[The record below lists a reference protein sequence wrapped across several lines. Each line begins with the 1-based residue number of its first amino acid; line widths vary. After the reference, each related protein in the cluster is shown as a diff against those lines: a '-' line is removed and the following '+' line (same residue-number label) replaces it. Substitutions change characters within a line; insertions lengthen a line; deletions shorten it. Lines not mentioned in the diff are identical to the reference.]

1 MSDYIRQ
8 WLMIIENMNNDNTY
22 KLAWGRAI
30 LECIVEEKTIQRI
43 ITFEKIACKMLKYY
57 WNQIDFFHLKQ
68 SPGKKPIIVQ
78 ETEKCIDYV
87 QQKRNS
93 KIPIWF
99 DKAEIYLKEDPVFYQ
114 KKIQKI
120 ANTLTHDVSWRFMN
134 VNGKSL
140 DIYRLDLKKKE
151 IIFTEEQIM
160 DLHEYA
166 FVLSQLL
173 NYRWAQLLEK
183 FNNCPKIASKVKGIS
198 DEKIRRNNL
207 TKYKDILLLQ
217 MKQGKIIDFYTGNS
231 LKENEISLDHVI
243 PWSFMYSD
251 DIWNLVITSKSNN
264 SRKSDS
270 IPSKNI
276 IKRLEDRNIELLN
289 DIPQT
294 SKYYKEL
301 KQAIDNNYVE
311 KFYFSLKL

>member
-99 DKAEIYLKEDPVFYQ
+99 DKAEIY
-114 KKIQKI
+114 
-120 ANTLTHDVSWRFMN
+120 
-134 VNGKSL
+134 
-140 DIYRLDLKKKE
+140 
-151 IIFTEEQIM
+151 
-160 DLHEYA
+160 
-166 FVLSQLL
+166 
-173 NYRWAQLLEK
+173 
-183 FNNCPKIASKVKGIS
+183 
-198 DEKIRRNNL
+198 
-207 TKYKDILLLQ
+207 
-217 MKQGKIIDFYTGNS
+217 
-231 LKENEISLDHVI
+231 
-243 PWSFMYSD
+243 
-251 DIWNLVITSKSNN
+251 
-264 SRKSDS
+264 
-270 IPSKNI
+270 
-276 IKRLEDRNIELLN
+276 
-289 DIPQT
+289 
-294 SKYYKEL
+294 
-301 KQAIDNNYVE
+301 
-311 KFYFSLKL
+311 